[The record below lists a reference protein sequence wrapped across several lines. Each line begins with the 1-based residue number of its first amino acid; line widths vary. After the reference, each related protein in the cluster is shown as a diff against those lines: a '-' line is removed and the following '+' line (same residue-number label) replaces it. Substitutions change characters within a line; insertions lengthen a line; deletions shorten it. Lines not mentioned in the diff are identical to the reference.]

1 MIDFGVSKRQSL
13 CDFRV
18 RIIRIK
24 IHQRRKSYF
33 FNTNKYKFS
42 GNNMN
47 LEPAAVFLELI
58 FPTEH

>member
-33 FNTNKYKFS
+33 FNTNKYKIT
-42 GNNMN
+42 G
-47 LEPAAVFLELI
+47 I
-58 FPTEH
+58 FWK